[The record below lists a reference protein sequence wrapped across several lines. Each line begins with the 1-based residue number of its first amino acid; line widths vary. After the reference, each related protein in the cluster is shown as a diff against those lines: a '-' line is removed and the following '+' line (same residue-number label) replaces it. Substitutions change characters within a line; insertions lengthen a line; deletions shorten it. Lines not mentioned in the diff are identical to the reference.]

1 MEVLLDHGA
10 DPSLKDRHSRS
21 ALHRAA
27 AGGHL
32 PAAQLLAAWGAEV
45 DARDSLGL
53 TPLHHAA
60 RGGHA
65 EVTSHLLDRGAQ
77 VNAAG
82 WLHKTPLHLAM
93 EHGHGPTAE
102 LLLSR
107 GASPTLRTRW
117 GEAVQD
123 LLSEGACPGH
133 CPPFAES
140 SNGRGT
146 EPQRPRA
153 GQKSSGSPS
162 LRSGPAPLFWA
173 EAACLPEG
181 KTAER
186 FPEEKGGS
194 DLSSGNGPGTA
205 PQPPGITSPLQLRPP
220 PHSALAETGPW
231 QQT

>member
-32 PAAQLLAAWGAEV
+32 PAIQLLAAWGAEV

-60 RGGHA
+60 RGGHT
-65 EVTSHLLDRGAQ
+65 EVASHLLDRGAQ

-93 EHGHGPTAE
+93 DHGHGPTAE
-102 LLLSR
+102 LLLCR
-107 GASPTLRTRW
+107 GASPTLRTQW

-123 LLSEGACPGH
+123 LVSEGACRRY

-140 SNGRGT
+140 SSGRGT
-146 EPQRPRA
+146 QPRGHEPD
-153 GQKSSGSPS
+153 GS
-162 LRSGPAPLFWA
+162 LRAPTAFRVRQAPLLWT

-181 KTAER
+181 RTAER
-186 FPEEKGGS
+186 FPEEKGTAASAPVMDLGLPHCPLGAHCPGS
-194 DLSSGNGPGTA
+194 SS
-205 PQPPGITSPLQLRPP
+205 L
-220 PHSALAETGPW
+220 PHTIS
-231 QQT
+231 QRD

>member
-1 MEVLLDHGA
+1 MEVLLDRGA

-32 PAAQLLAAWGAEV
+32 PAVQLLAAWGAEL
-45 DARDSLGL
+45 DAGDSLGL

-65 EVTSHLLDRGAQ
+65 EVASHLLDRGAQ

-107 GASPTLRTRW
+107 GASPTLRTQW
-117 GEAVQD
+117 GEVVRD
-123 LLSEGACPGH
+123 LVSEGACPRR
-133 CPPFAES
+133 CSPFAES
-140 SNGRGT
+140 RSGRGT
-146 EPQRPRA
+146 
-153 GQKSSGSPS
+153 
-162 LRSGPAPLFWA
+162 
-173 EAACLPEG
+173 
-181 KTAER
+181 
-186 FPEEKGGS
+186 
-194 DLSSGNGPGTA
+194 
-205 PQPPGITSPLQLRPP
+205 
-220 PHSALAETGPW
+220 
-231 QQT
+231 